1 MDTDGALQAIPDG
14 ILFADWI
21 EQQGISKSTAYKWR
35 SELGIHTAKRRIGSR
50 VEVWLSAGQQALM
63 ERYAAELSRGV
74 TTATALER
82 MGITPSES
90 VALQQ
95 QAPPESVALQW
106 TAPVET
112 DGDRLNSR
120 LEAAERAIT
129 TGLGLSTSETAWVL
143 GFTPRSSPVTR
154 GGITAT
160 RTGWNCWRLT
170 RVE

>member
-35 SELGIHTAKRRIGSR
+35 SELGIKTERRRIGSR

-90 VALQQ
+90 VALQHQ
-95 QAPPESVALQW
+95 SPPESVAVQW

-112 DGDRLNSR
+112 DGDRLNAR
-120 LEAAERAIT
+120 LEAAERAIAS
-129 TGLGLSTSETAWVL
+129 GLGLTTAETAWVL
-143 GFTPRSSPVTR
+143 GFTPRSSPAARAGV
-154 GGITAT
+154 TAT
-160 RTGWNCWRLT
+160 KTAWNCWRLT

>member
-1 MDTDGALQAIPDG
+1 MDTDGTLQAIPDG

-50 VEVWLSAGQQALM
+50 VEVYLSSAQQALM
-63 ERYAAELSRGV
+63 ERYAAELSRGA

-82 MGITPSES
+82 MGITPPES

-95 QAPPESVALQW
+95 QAPSESVALQW

-120 LEAAERAIT
+120 LKAAERAIAS
-129 TGLGLSTSETAWVL
+129 GLGITTSEVSWIL
-143 GFTPRSSPVTR
+143 GVKPASSPVTR
-154 GGITAT
+154 GGINAT